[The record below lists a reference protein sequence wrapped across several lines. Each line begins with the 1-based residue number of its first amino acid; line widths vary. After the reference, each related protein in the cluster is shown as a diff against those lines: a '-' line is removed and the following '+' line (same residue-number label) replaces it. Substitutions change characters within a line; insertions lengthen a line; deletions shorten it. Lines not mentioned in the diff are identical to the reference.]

1 MRYWEIVKS
10 NIDKLNGDDVKM
22 WASVEMVDALLE
34 EMREHHPQ
42 RYWQMLRDTHELFYG
57 KHFDKEYAE
66 WQVERM
72 YHKDK
77 NGVTHRGEHWSREQT
92 NSVMAKYKSVLPSEV
107 TPCDFY
113 VALNTQW
120 HDYCELMRELFAT
133 EDEVANAIIEGAVRF
148 WFKDDDWES
157 ADKVWVYFR
166 SKNK

>member
-1 MRYWEIVKS
+1 MRYWEIIKG
-10 NIDKLNGDDVKM
+10 NIDKFNGDDVKM

-77 NGVTHRGEHWSREQT
+77 NGITHRGEHWSREQT
-92 NSVMAKYKSVLPSEV
+92 NAVMASYKSTLPSEV

-120 HDYCELMRELFAT
+120 HDYVELMRELFAN
-133 EDEVANAIIEGAVRF
+133 EEEVEKAIIEGAVRF
-148 WFKDDDWES
+148 WFQDEDWDGN
-157 ADKVWVYFR
+157 DKVWAYFR
-166 SKNK
+166 MKNK